1 MCIDC
6 DIKDTRPRTD
16 EELHNRAVAVQHKF
30 KAIDATLN
38 ISTDIFNAE
47 TVSIHE
53 AKKAIDEDPSIPT
66 EQKHYELAK
75 LVEARYDKLSD
86 IISSRRQEITEA
98 ESKQRALQTYYNELG
113 KRLRTEERESIRLRD
128 ASYKP
133 IEPKQ
138 IKTPKAPSIKKLNSN
153 EIREACAQAGIPEA
167 VTFIT
172 MFMVAGKI
180 SVADA
185 IDKYKAVKKV

>member
-1 MCIDC
+1 
-6 DIKDTRPRTD
+6 
-16 EELHNRAVAVQHKF
+16 LHNRAVAVQHKF

-133 IEPKQ
+133 IEPKH

-185 IDKYKAVKKV
+185 IDKYKAVKKP